1 MSRMLFK
8 KRLREIINE
17 VVASDKPELH
27 RCLSGDVVT
36 LDSPKCVPDL
46 EFRIDDLSACRDDCH
61 TRSDSRAHYNGML
74 KVLRRKLRQARKLQ
88 DAGR

>member
-1 MSRMLFK
+1 MNRNSLKR
-8 KRLREIINE
+8 RLRRRLME
-17 VVASDKPELH
+17 VMAADKPELH

-46 EFRIDDLSACRDDCH
+46 EFRIDDFKACRDDCH
-61 TRSDSRAHYNGML
+61 TRSDSRAHYNGVL

-88 DAGR
+88 EII

>member
-1 MSRMLFK
+1 MNRILLK
-8 KRLREIINE
+8 NRLREILRE
-17 VVASDKPELH
+17 ASASDKSELH

-74 KVLRRKLRQARKLQ
+74 KVLRRKLRQGRKLQ
-88 DAGR
+88 DTGI

>member
-1 MSRMLFK
+1 MNKQRLK
-8 KRLREIINE
+8 HRLKRILREVIDE
-17 VVASDKPELH
+17 SSELH

-46 EFRIDDLSACRDDCH
+46 EFRIEDLKACRDDCH

-74 KVLRRKLRQARKLQ
+74 KVMRRKLRQARKLA
-88 DAGR
+88 DR

>member
-1 MSRMLFK
+1 MNKVLLK
-8 KRLREIINE
+8 KRLRKLIRE
-17 VVASDKPELH
+17 VVSSDKAELH

-36 LDSPKCVPDL
+36 LDSPKCIPDL

-74 KVLRRKLRQARKLQ
+74 KVLRRKLRQSRKLQ
-88 DAGR
+88 DTGT